1 MVEPNMRIE
10 ISLSDD
16 TLKKLARIFAPT
28 PESLEEE
35 RVTTTAKGKAA
46 AKQAAEALKVR
57 NYPMEVKDSPTHD
70 AMRQATSGKFNA
82 NSILDDLEEEAE
94 APTVDDQLKTLP
106 PEIDSDQ
113 CGWIAGRL
121 SKKLRINDKKNT
133 RIGEPYWC
141 QKDAGHKGKH
151 IEGFPPVLLIDSIP
165 DPAVAE
171 QVDDHNQDDELEQ
184 ADEIAEAIAEG
195 VKTNPEGR
203 TVVVKATEGVKGGDL
218 VASLKGYVNKLNGEE
233 KCGWWL
239 PAGASYGKFC
249 AATPGHSDSTIPG
262 DHIWTNPAPQMV
274 RA

>member
-1 MVEPNMRIE
+1 MTEPNMKIE

-16 TLKKLARIFAPT
+16 TLAKLAKIFAPA
-28 PESLEEE
+28 PVPVVPDSL
-35 RVTTTAKGKAA
+35 VWKPTTTPV
-46 AKQAAEALKVR
+46 KQTQVEETITSIIEDLVEVPSASFLEAVD
-57 NYPMEVKDSPTHD
+57 EAID
-70 AMRQATSGKFNA
+70 AH
-82 NSILDDLEEEAE
+82 ILNPD
-94 APTVDDQLKTLP
+94 TN
-106 PEIDSDQ
+106 Q
-113 CGWIAGRL
+113 CSWVADRL
-121 SKKLRINDKKNT
+121 SKKLRINDKKND

-165 DPAVAE
+165 DPVVAE
-171 QVDDHNQDDELEQ
+171 QVDDHNQDGELEQ
-184 ADEIAEAIAEG
+184 VDEIAKAIAEG

-203 TVVVKATEGVKGGDL
+203 TVVVKAMEGVKGGAL
-218 VASLKGYVNKLNGEE
+218 IASLKGYVNKLNGEK

-249 AATPGHSDSTIPG
+249 AATPGHSDSTMPE

>member
-1 MVEPNMRIE
+1 VVEPNMRIE

-16 TLKKLARIFAPT
+16 TLKKLALIFAPT
-28 PESLEEE
+28 FEDPILEAVAEE
-35 RVTTTAKGKAA
+35 RVTTAPPP
-46 AKQAAEALKVR
+46 E
-57 NYPMEVKDSPTHD
+57 P
-70 AMRQATSGKFNA
+70 
-82 NSILDDLEEEAE
+82 SILDDLEEEAK

-165 DPAVAE
+165 DPPVAE

-184 ADEIAEAIAEG
+184 ANEIAEAIAEG

-203 TVVVKATEGVKGGDL
+203 TVVVGATEGVKDGDL

-239 PAGASYGKFC
+239 PAGTSYGKFC

>member
-16 TLKKLARIFAPT
+16 TLEKLARIFYTNPAPARENLK
-28 PESLEEE
+28 PIVEE
-35 RVTTTAKGKAA
+35 RVTTAPP
-46 AKQAAEALKVR
+46 AE
-57 NYPMEVKDSPTHD
+57 P
-70 AMRQATSGKFNA
+70 
-82 NSILDDLEEEAE
+82 SILDDLQEEVEIPSVAFLEAVDE
-94 APTVDDQLKTLP
+94 A
-106 PEIDSDQ
+106 IDAHILNPDTNQ
-113 CGWIAGRL
+113 CSWVAGRL
-121 SKKLRINDKKNT
+121 SKKLRINDKKND

-171 QVDDHNQDDELEQ
+171 QVDELEQ

-203 TVVVKATEGVKGGDL
+203 TVVVGATEGVKDGAL

-249 AATPGHSDSTIPG
+249 AATPGHSDSTMPE